1 MKVMDKETGIVFM
14 AFDIRNENGKINIY
28 NATKH
33 IIASVPISRASIIFS
48 ENEIP
53 SMEEVE

>member
-1 MKVMDKETGIVFM
+1 MDKETGIVFM